1 MMTYTFVV
9 EAEEGVIT
17 NFDIARKVMQIAT
30 DNVNYLDPVAI
41 AEMIL
46 SECAA
51 IKRREK
57 NE

>member
-9 EAEEGVIT
+9 EAEEGVLT

-30 DNVNYLDPVAI
+30 DNVNRLDPMAI

-46 SECAA
+46 AECAA
-51 IKRREK
+51 KERKYE
-57 NE
+57 